1 MRKRDFIPL
10 ALGIFCLIFFH
21 FYKIKDL
28 PNIPCAFKQIYHLP
42 CPACGGTRSFICFM
56 QLDFIKAFQYNFI
69 CVILFIYIAYIYFR
83 YLIQKI
89 LKKKIT
95 KINVIYPTVIF
106 AILLISYDILRI
118 IFPISLG

>member
-21 FYKIKDL
+21 FYTIKNL
-28 PNIPCAFKQIYHLP
+28 PNIPCAFKLIFHLP
-42 CPACGGTRSFICFM
+42 CPACGGTRAFISFM
-56 QLDFIKAFQYNFI
+56 QLDFIKAFQYNFV
-69 CVILFIYIAYIYFR
+69 CVMLFIYIAYIYFR

-89 LKKKIT
+89 LKKEIT
-95 KINVIYPTVIF
+95 KINVVYPTVIF
-106 AILLISYDILRI
+106 AILLIGYDILRI